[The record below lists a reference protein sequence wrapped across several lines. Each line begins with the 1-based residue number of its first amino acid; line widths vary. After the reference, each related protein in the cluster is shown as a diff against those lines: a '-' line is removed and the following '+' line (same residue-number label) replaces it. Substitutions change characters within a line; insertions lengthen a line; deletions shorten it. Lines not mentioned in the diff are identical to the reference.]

1 MLDTILETGDLAVNK
16 KSLLY
21 ADFRLLE
28 GANYSMLFASS
39 PSVFVGQIELYI
51 HKIKDDLTLPF
62 FLLILFKKVDFYF
75 GYTGSLLQ
83 CVVFLWL

>member
-51 HKIKDDLTLPF
+51 HKIKDNSFEWKLSSSAAVLYTVLNVP
-62 FLLILFKKVDFYF
+62 LHIL
-75 GYTGSLLQ
+75 
-83 CVVFLWL
+83 

>member
-1 MLDTILETGDLAVNK
+1 MLDTILETGDSSVSK

-21 ADFRLLE
+21 ADFCLLE

-51 HKIKDDLTLPF
+51 HKIKGNSFEWKLSSSPVVLYTVLNMP
-62 FLLILFKKVDFYF
+62 LHIL
-75 GYTGSLLQ
+75 
-83 CVVFLWL
+83 

>member
-16 KSLLY
+16 KRLLY

-51 HKIKDDLTLPF
+51 HKIKDNSFEWKLSSSAAVLYTVLNVP
-62 FLLILFKKVDFYF
+62 LHIL
-75 GYTGSLLQ
+75 
-83 CVVFLWL
+83 

>member
-1 MLDTILETGDLAVNK
+1 MLDTVLETGDSAVNK

-21 ADFRLLE
+21 ADFHLLE

-51 HKIKDDLTLPF
+51 HKIKDNSFEWKLSSSAVVLYTMLNVP
-62 FLLILFKKVDFYF
+62 LHIL
-75 GYTGSLLQ
+75 
-83 CVVFLWL
+83 